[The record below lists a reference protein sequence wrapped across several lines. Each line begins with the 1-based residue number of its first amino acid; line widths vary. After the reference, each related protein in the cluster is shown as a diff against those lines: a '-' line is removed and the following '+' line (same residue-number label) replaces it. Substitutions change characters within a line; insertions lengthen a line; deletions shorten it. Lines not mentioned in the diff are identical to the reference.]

1 MLQPI
6 RRILAAVKDAGAAV
20 LPAVAKATQLA
31 RALGAELELFHAID
45 ATVYVDMLGGCVSGL
60 RQLESE
66 ERNDYLQRLERIA
79 ARARL
84 HTPIVTVAA
93 EWDFPSYEAV
103 VRRAHESKADLL
115 VAECHPGRHG
125 AQGILRLADW
135 ELLRLCPIPVLLVKR
150 VRPYHRPSIVAAVDP
165 GQAFGKPAGL
175 DEQILL
181 LAAHLSNALHGKLHA
196 AHAYQPAGVAARL
209 MTHSAVT
216 EPNAASAQLGLE
228 SLAARAGVELMEYH
242 LLGGVAH
249 DALEQLARRL
259 PADILVAGSMSR
271 SGLQKALIGDTAE
284 WLLRHLPCDLL
295 IVKPTQFTNRVPL
308 GRAGG
313 RHVTVQPL
321 G

>member
-6 RRILAAVKDAGAAV
+6 RRVLAAVKDPGAAV

-45 ATVYVDMLGGCVSGL
+45 ATVYVDMLGDCVSGL
-60 RQLESE
+60 SQLESE
-66 ERNDYLQRLERIA
+66 EREGHLQRLERIA

-103 VRRAHESKADLL
+103 VRRVHESKADLL
-115 VAECHPGRHG
+115 VAECHPGRHR

-150 VRPYHRPSIVAAVDP
+150 VRPYHRPSIIAAVDP
-165 GQAFGKPAGL
+165 GQAFGKPAVL

-181 LAAHLSNALHGKLHA
+181 LAAHLSKALHGKLHA
-196 AHAYQPAGVAARL
+196 AHAYQPSSVAARVT
-209 MTHSAVT
+209 THSAIV
-216 EPNAASAQLGLE
+216 EPNVASAQLGLE
-228 SLAARAGVELMEYH
+228 SLAARAGVPLTGCH
-242 LLGGVAH
+242 LLGGAPH
-249 DALEQLARRL
+249 DALEHLAQRL
-259 PADILVAGSMSR
+259 PADIVVAGSMSR
-271 SGLQKALIGDTAE
+271 SGLPKALIGDTAE
-284 WLLRHLPCDLL
+284 RLLRHLPCDLL
-295 IVKPTQFTNRVPL
+295 IVKPPQFVNRVPL
-308 GRAGG
+308 GRVRP
-313 RHVTVQPL
+313 RHVTVEPL